1 MLIGDSP
8 AWFAVKL
15 NARRQVSGIM
25 RGFDQFMNIVL
36 DKATD
41 DKDGAELGMVVCPCP
56 WCTEHTA
63 LCMLVPYSLMHGPP
77 QCIPVHPQSFDP

>member
-1 MLIGDSP
+1 MQHNTVSS
-8 AWFAVKL
+8 FAVKL

-41 DKDGAELGMVVCPCP
+41 ERDGSALGMVVRCVILRSFPPLMRPRLGCS
-56 WCTEHTA
+56 
-63 LCMLVPYSLMHGPP
+63 LVAAFS
-77 QCIPVHPQSFDP
+77 VSN

>member
-1 MLIGDSP
+1 MPKPQQPELRS
-8 AWFAVKL
+8 FMEKRLKLKL

-41 DKDGAELGMVVCPCP
+41 EKDGSALGMVVIRGNSIETIEVDMTSQP
-56 WCTEHTA
+56 
-63 LCMLVPYSLMHGPP
+63 
-77 QCIPVHPQSFDP
+77 

>member
-1 MLIGDSP
+1 MCS
-8 AWFAVKL
+8 AVKL

-41 DKDGAELGMVVCPCP
+41 DKDGAELGMVVC
-56 WCTEHTA
+56 
-63 LCMLVPYSLMHGPP
+63 SLPL
-77 QCIPVHPQSFDP
+77 